1 MMHKS
6 IRQMLNKYPC
16 QTTGDTLNALREILQ
31 EIALLGLWRSKFFE
45 HAAFYGGSALRIL
58 HGLDRYSEDLDFSL
72 LKKNDHFDFSRFLR
86 PLQKEMEAFGFE
98 ILIEKIEKKVQTHIE
113 SAFIKTNTF
122 TQILSISSDQSI
134 VRGIHPKQLLKIKL
148 EVDTL
153 PPLGF
158 ETEIKYLLHPISFPV
173 KTFTLPNLFAGKMHA
188 ILCRQ
193 WSERIKGRDW
203 YDLIWYLS
211 NYPELNLK
219 HLELRMINSGH
230 LHSEKRLTK
239 DRCLQLLT
247 DKINGLDINK
257 AKKDVEKFVKNDD
270 LSLWSPEFFLDIIHR
285 IKWKT

>member
-16 QTTGDTLNALREILQ
+16 QTTGDTINALREILQ

-72 LKKNDHFDFSRFLR
+72 LKKNDHFDFNRFLR

-270 LSLWSPEFFLDIIHR
+270 LSLWSSEFFLDIIHR

>member
-1 MMHKS
+1 MHKS
-6 IRQMLNKYPC
+6 IRQMLNKYKC
-16 QTTGDTLNALREILQ
+16 QTSGDVINALREILQ

-72 LKKNDHFDFSRFLR
+72 LKKDDDFDLNRFLI

-98 ILIEKIEKKVQTHIE
+98 TAIDKMEKKGPTHIE

-122 TQILSISSDQSI
+122 TQVLLISSDQSMA
-134 VRGIHPKQLLKIKL
+134 RGIHPKQLLKIKL
-148 EVDTL
+148 EVDTH

-173 KTFTLPNLFAGKMHA
+173 KSFTLPNLFAGKMHA
-188 ILCRQ
+188 ILCRK

-203 YDLIWYLS
+203 YDLVWYLS
-211 NYPELNLK
+211 NYPELNIQ
-219 HLELRMINSGH
+219 HLELRMIDSGH
-230 LHSEKRLTK
+230 LRPGEKLTK
-239 DRCLQLLT
+239 DKCLRLLT
-247 DKINGLDINK
+247 DKINGLDIDK

-285 IKWKT
+285 IKWVT